1 MYLSRRKFLK
11 ATGVSA
17 ISAPVLLNSLGSC
30 TGSEQDTRPFGIQLW
45 TVKEDMAKDPLA
57 VLNFLSDYGYRQIE
71 SFTGEK
77 GIFWGM
83 SAQEFQKVLA
93 DLGMEMVSSHVD
105 PRFTTDPALED
116 DYKKLCDEC
125 ASVGARHVF
134 NPYPGPQSTS
144 DDWKRLAEGL
154 NRQGA
159 LSQAAGVKSGYHNHH
174 QEFAV
179 TPQGDLPYAILMG
192 NTDPALV
199 DFELDLYWAVKA
211 GQDPQKWFREHP
223 GRFTFAHF
231 KDLYKAEKVQELE
244 ASDEPRTEEWPVG
257 ASTFLG
263 NGQIDFAAI
272 LKTGKET
279 GLKYCIVEQERFDG
293 STPLDDSRKD
303 AAYMKKL
310 LAGS

>member
-1 MYLSRRKFLK
+1 MHLSRRNFLK
-11 ATGVSA
+11 TGA
-17 ISAPVLLNSLGSC
+17 ISALSAPALLHSLNSC
-30 TGSEQDTRPFGIQLW
+30 TTGEQGTRPFGIQLW
-45 TVKEDMAKDPLA
+45 TVKEDMAKDPVA
-57 VLNFLSDYGYRQIE
+57 TLNFLSDSGYRQIE

-83 SAQEFQKVLA
+83 SPKDFNQLLT

-105 PRFTTDPALED
+105 PRFTTERALEN
-116 DYKKLCDEC
+116 DYQKLCDEC
-125 ASVGARHVF
+125 SSAGAGHVF
-134 NPYPGPQSTS
+134 NPYPGPQKTS

-159 LSQAAGVKSGYHNHH
+159 VSKASGVKSGYHNHH
-174 QEFAV
+174 QEFTV
-179 TPQGDLPYAILMG
+179 TPQGDLPYAILVD
-192 NTDPALV
+192 NTDPSLV

-211 GQDPQKWFREHP
+211 GQDPEKWFREHP
-223 GRFTFAHF
+223 GRFSFAHF
-231 KDLYKAEKVQELE
+231 KDLYKADKIQELE

-272 LKTGKET
+272 LKTGREK
-279 GLKYCIVEQERFDG
+279 GLTYCIVEQERFDG
-293 STPLDDSRKD
+293 STALDDSRKD

-310 LAGS
+310 LATS